1 MITDFMVILLLVGL
15 SYLIKNTNSKYF
27 DNQILFILCGL
38 LVLVFYKTLN
48 YDKLTNEGFENVN
61 FDKENIQDLI
71 NSLKNKN
78 IDTQTPDGQELI
90 KKAVKVENLLTKQVE
105 LLTDLNAPKPVDK
118 SNELSYDRDNLQNIA
133 SIQVYQNQKIKDIED
148 KINKARNKLQKKEIE
163 RNSKSYPKIPVYSS
177 CVVSNASGNY
187 SIDKPDTHRQTQ
199 LNSDDYIENRGQ
211 NNNNMSEVM
220 NIIQNIADKGININ
234 LE

>member
-90 KKAVKVENLLTKQVE
+90 KKAVKVENFT
-105 LLTDLNAPKPVDK
+105 
-118 SNELSYDRDNLQNIA
+118 Y
-133 SIQVYQNQKIKDIED
+133 
-148 KINKARNKLQKKEIE
+148 
-163 RNSKSYPKIPVYSS
+163 
-177 CVVSNASGNY
+177 
-187 SIDKPDTHRQTQ
+187 
-199 LNSDDYIENRGQ
+199 
-211 NNNNMSEVM
+211 
-220 NIIQNIADKGININ
+220 
-234 LE
+234 